1 MISVDNFINNFVDWA
16 PNIIVALA
24 IFIAFL
30 ILAKVLRHFFDKLA
44 SINHFDPQVTG
55 LISRV
60 ISVLIVILGA
70 VTALGTIGINI
81 SAVVAGFGL
90 TGFAI
95 GFAFKDS
102 ISNLLAGIIL
112 LIYRPFKL
120 KDYIT
125 ISGHEGLVTNIDL
138 RYTTIE
144 NDQHRILIPNS
155 KILTDPIKVK
165 LIKT

>member
-1 MISVDNFINNFVDWA
+1 MTNFVNWA

-30 ILAKVLRHFFDKLA
+30 ILAKVLRHFFDKLT
-44 SINHFDPQVTG
+44 SINRFDPQITS

-60 ISVLIVILGA
+60 VSILIVVLGA
-70 VTALGTIGINI
+70 ITALGTIGINI
-81 SAVVAGFGL
+81 SAVVAGLGL

-102 ISNLLAGIIL
+102 ISNLLAGILL

-125 ISGHEGLVTNIDL
+125 IAGHEGLVTNIDL

-165 LIKT
+165 LV